1 MSRLLQLAA
10 AALIACVAGCAG
22 TPPPEWAADAHAA
35 MQQTVAAALD
45 GRPRVEQDEVARA
58 REQLSRTGR
67 IDLLARAELLRC
79 AAHAARL
86 DDAGCPGFEGHRA
99 DADPADRAYADYLAG
114 RLDAADLS
122 LLPAA
127 QQAAARGDAQA
138 PARIDD
144 PLARL
149 VAASTLLRAG
159 RAGPEAVA
167 LAVDAASAQGWRA
180 ALLAW
185 LQVQKHFALRDG
197 DAALAQRVQRRID
210 AAAGGAQR

>member
-1 MSRLLQLAA
+1 MSRDALHLAA
-10 AALIACVAGCAG
+10 AAVIACVAGCAG

-35 MQQTVAAALD
+35 MQQTVAAALE
-45 GRPRVEQDEVARA
+45 GRPRVEQTEFARA
-58 REQLSRTGR
+58 LQQLSRTGR
-67 IDLLARAELLRC
+67 TDLLARAELLRC

-86 DDAGCPGFEGHRA
+86 DDAGCPGFERHRT
-99 DADPADRAYADYLAG
+99 DADRADRAYADYLAG
-114 RLDAADLS
+114 QLDAADLP

-159 RAGPEAVA
+159 RAGPDTVA
-167 LAVDAASAQGWRA
+167 LAVDTASAQGWRA

-185 LQVQKHFALRDG
+185 LQVQQRFALRDG
-197 DAALAQRVQRRID
+197 DDTLVRRVQRRID
-210 AAAGGAQR
+210 AAAGARR

>member
-35 MQQTVAAALD
+35 MQQTVAAALE
-45 GRPRVEQDEVARA
+45 GRTVVEQAEFVRV

-67 IDLLARAELLRC
+67 VDLLARAELLRC

-86 DDAGCPGFEGHRA
+86 DDGACPGFERHRS
-99 DADPADRAYADYLAG
+99 DADRADRAYADYLAG
-114 RLDAADLS
+114 RLDPADLP

-127 QQAAARGDAQA
+127 QQAAARGDAQSL
-138 PARIDD
+138 ARVDD